1 MPRGRRAQPD
11 AVKALKGNPGKRK
24 LLLEKGADSAAPAPA
39 KLPPLQIPEFLEHE
53 REIAIFRKVVEDYL
67 QRRIARPADLTQYA
81 RWASYLHQWVTCK
94 EQITKNKG
102 RTYYLVE
109 SNHGKRLARLPSFK
123 DMLDLERVLQ
133 SLEDRL
139 GLNPAARQNI
149 IKGLQAMPA
158 ALGGLFGE
166 EKPNEEGDGD
176 KPEPDEVPT
185 AEQVMS
191 PLGFLQAAA
200 SKPH

>member
-1 MPRGRRAQPD
+1 MARGRRAQPD

-24 LLLEKGADSAAPAPA
+24 LLLEKGAAAPGPA
-39 KLPPLQIPEFLEHE
+39 KQSPLQIPEFLEAD
-53 REIAIFRKVVEDYL
+53 REIVIFRRVVEDYL

-81 RWASYLHQWVTCK
+81 RWAHYLNQWIDAK
-94 EQITKNKG
+94 ESIKKNGG
-102 RTYYLVE
+102 RTYYLVQ

-133 SLEDRL
+133 ALEDRL

-166 EKPNEEGDGD
+166 EKPGDDGAD
-176 KPEPDEVPT
+176 EKPNPEDVPT

-191 PLGFLQAAA
+191 PLGFLQNAG
-200 SKPH
+200 KPH

>member
-11 AVKALKGNPGKRK
+11 AIKQLKGNPGKRK
-24 LLLEKGADSAAPAPA
+24 LLLEKGAQTATGPA

-53 REIAIFRKVVEDYL
+53 REILIFRRVVEDYL
-67 QRRIARPADLTQYA
+67 QRRIARPSDLTQYA
-81 RWASYLHQWVTCK
+81 RWASYLHLWIDCK
-94 EQITKNKG
+94 EQLKKNGG
-102 RTYYLVE
+102 RTYYLVQ

-133 SLEDRL
+133 SKEDRL

-158 ALGGLFGE
+158 ALGGLFGDDKPSEE
-166 EKPNEEGDGD
+166 EKPDSD
-176 KPEPDEVPT
+176 DVPT
-185 AEQVMS
+185 AEQVIS